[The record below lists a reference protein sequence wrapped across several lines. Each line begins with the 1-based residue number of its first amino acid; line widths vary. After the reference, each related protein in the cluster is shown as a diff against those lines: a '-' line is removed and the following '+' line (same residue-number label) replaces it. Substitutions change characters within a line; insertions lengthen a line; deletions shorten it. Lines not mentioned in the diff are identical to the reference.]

1 MRQSSRWVRAD
12 GLSLVELVIAVALLG
27 IISAAALQFLTMTET
42 TMFGEQSRLT
52 KQQKSEAV
60 SAYIY
65 EKFSIGQ
72 LADTPVERV
81 YADSDMPE
89 DLRAGPGVT
98 LVTMFGNSSRF
109 NGVDPRCT
117 LVGDANPATGQFR
130 IQQSCMQQGGQSI
143 VKQMNSLIAKGV
155 VITTGLEEGVGRC
168 SISRAITID
177 TATGIATVSVDDPK
191 CLVWGADASRGVPA
205 GKQVLLPRFV
215 AYDTENPNSFHTSL
229 IEPPD
234 IATAGIGLE
243 MPDRHRMDGGGVT
256 NAAAIVDAL
265 ANDPATDV
273 FLELSTANSLSRLAV
288 GAAPSTVNVGGAGSA
303 KLSLSGPLGAV
314 RQAQR
319 RSVMGRVNT
328 RYAASTGN
336 LTMLVFRHQPPLRGR

>member
-1 MRQSSRWVRAD
+1 M
-12 GLSLVELVIAVALLG
+12 
-27 IISAAALQFLTMTET
+27 
-42 TMFGEQSRLT
+42 
-52 KQQKSEAV
+52 
-60 SAYIY
+60 
-65 EKFSIGQ
+65 
-72 LADTPVERV
+72 
-81 YADSDMPE
+81 
-89 DLRAGPGVT
+89 
-98 LVTMFGNSSRF
+98 
-109 NGVDPRCT
+109 
-117 LVGDANPATGQFR
+117 
-130 IQQSCMQQGGQSI
+130 
-143 VKQMNSLIAKGV
+143 
-155 VITTGLEEGVGRC
+155 
-168 SISRAITID
+168 
-177 TATGIATVSVDDPK
+177 SVDDPK

-215 AYDTENPNSFHTSL
+215 DYDTENPASFHTSL

-243 MPDRHRMDGGGVT
+243 MPERHRMDGGGVT

-288 GAAPSTVNVGGAGSA
+288 GAAPSTVNVDGAGSA